1 MTTFRASIVAF
12 TTFCCVI
19 AVGSSSA
26 LAVTADQIVAMT
38 RAGVS
43 DAAIIALIEHDR
55 SVFALDADQL
65 VELQRSGV
73 SEAVTV
79 AMLRSGDVQAD
90 AEAPRTPAAA
100 APQAPD
106 VVTYAVPVPVHRRH
120 AQTVVQP
127 VQPVAAA
134 PQPASSARGIFF
146 SRPATGIFFTPP
158 AAADCPPPTVRPPRR

>member
-43 DAAIIALIEHDR
+43 DGAIIALIEHDR

-79 AMLRSGDVQAD
+79 AMLKIRRRAK
-90 AEAPRTPAAA
+90 RTP
-100 APQAPD
+100 
-106 VVTYAVPVPVHRRH
+106 RRR
-120 AQTVVQP
+120 AL
-127 VQPVAAA
+127 
-134 PQPASSARGIFF
+134 
-146 SRPATGIFFTPP
+146 RPSPLRKR
-158 AAADCPPPTVRPPRR
+158 PTS